1 MNCYFLCCFSLILV
15 THLITTVLSGTIYC
29 ITVGMF
35 IHRRNYKHR
44 KPNNIT
50 HKSSLLT
57 MAILQPLKKIHSWLK
72 ITFSVMKY
80 LKIHLLLKGMRNLL
94 LTVRTL
100 AMRVMRMW
108 ANVNGRVSGVALS
121 KHCFRAPIPLLS
133 QKKHTFLKR
142 NNGTS
147 GSCK

>member
-15 THLITTVLSGTIYC
+15 THLITTVLRGTMYC

-35 IHRRNYKHR
+35 IQRRNYKHR
-44 KPNNIT
+44 KPDNIN

-57 MAILQPLKKIHSWLK
+57 MAILQPLKKIAAGYK

-133 QKKHTFLKR
+133 QKKHTFLRR

>member
-1 MNCYFLCCFSLILV
+1 
-15 THLITTVLSGTIYC
+15 
-29 ITVGMF
+29 
-35 IHRRNYKHR
+35 
-44 KPNNIT
+44 
-50 HKSSLLT
+50 
-57 MAILQPLKKIHSWLK
+57 
-72 ITFSVMKY
+72 MKY
-80 LKIHLLLKGMRNLL
+80 LKIHLLLKKWKNFAIK
-94 LTVRTL
+94 TVRTL

>member
-1 MNCYFLCCFSLILV
+1 
-15 THLITTVLSGTIYC
+15 
-29 ITVGMF
+29 
-35 IHRRNYKHR
+35 
-44 KPNNIT
+44 
-50 HKSSLLT
+50 
-57 MAILQPLKKIHSWLK
+57 
-72 ITFSVMKY
+72 MKY